1 MGLFPYVN
9 AVFREMTNMFSS
21 RDRSVVRSSVMPS
34 AKYCCSRWAY
44 PTATVAEEEF
54 AQAFIGGCGIIF
66 DRLSRMETHPSSR
79 VEHEIG
85 EP

>member
-1 MGLFPYVN
+1 LGRFGSVQRMLPIVALVQPDAGDPTEDHPSVL
-9 AVFREMTNMFSS
+9 RR
-21 RDRSVVRSSVMPS
+21 RDRPIS
-34 AKYCCSRWAY
+34 
-44 PTATVAEEEF
+44 TATVAEGEF

>member
-1 MGLFPYVN
+1 MLTIRSKTIPPYYGVL
-9 AVFREMTNMFSS
+9 
-21 RDRSVVRSSVMPS
+21 S
-34 AKYCCSRWAY
+34 ADLDGDGC
-44 PTATVAEEEF
+44 PEEF
-54 AQAFIGGCGIIF
+54 AQAFIGGCDIIF